1 MFRRFKLGTK
11 FTLIL
16 SLVFLGGIIA
26 SFVILSQVLERRA
39 EEEVSARGMVLIEAM
54 NSVRTYTST
63 QINPLL
69 ASDLANSEEFI
80 SQTVPAFSAR
90 EVFET
95 LRTNDAYQNYLYK
108 EATLNP
114 TNPRNQANEFE
125 TALLNQFRANL
136 ELKQLTGFTTLSG
149 EQVFYSARPLA
160 IGSESCLACHSA
172 PETAPASLIS
182 TYGTDGGFGW
192 SLGEVVSA
200 QMIYVP
206 ADAVFGSARLSL
218 TLVMGIIVVIFAVV
232 VSVTNTLLKRNVVRP
247 VEQMAGLAQRVS
259 ADTLSPDAQELA
271 LVERIAHRQDEL
283 GHTAL
288 VFQKMAKE
296 VYAREQKLKQEV
308 QRLNIQID
316 EQKRSQQVRQITET
330 DYFQDLQK
338 KVKQLRETQVDGEG

>member
-1 MFRRFKLGTK
+1 MFKRFKLGTK

-26 SFVILSQVLERRA
+26 SFVILSQVLEKRA
-39 EEEVSARGMVLIEAM
+39 EEEVSARGLVLIEAM

-69 ASDLANSEEFI
+69 AADLAVSEEFI

-95 LRTNDAYQNYLYK
+95 LRTNEAYQNYLYK
-108 EATLNP
+108 EASLNP
-114 TNPRNQANEFE
+114 TNPRNQANAFE
-125 TALLNQFRANL
+125 TMLVNQFRADP
-136 ELKQLTGFTTLSG
+136 ELAQLSGFTTLNDQ
-149 EQVFYSARPLA
+149 QVFYNARPLV
-160 IGSESCLACHSA
+160 IGSESCLACHTT

-182 TYGTDGGFGW
+182 TYGSEGGFGW
-192 SLGEVVSA
+192 NLHEIIAA

-206 ADAVFGSARLSL
+206 ADDVFSSARLSL
-218 TLVMGIIVVIFAVV
+218 TLVMIIIVVIFALVV
-232 VSVTNTLLKRNVVRP
+232 AVTNVLLKRSVVRP

-259 ADTLSPDAQELA
+259 ADTLAPDAQELA
-271 LVERIAHRQDEL
+271 VVERLAYRQDEL

-296 VYAREQKLKQEV
+296 VYAREQKLKREV

-316 EQKRSQQVRQITET
+316 EQKRSQQVQQITET
-330 DYFQDLQK
+330 DYFQELQK
-338 KVKQLRETQVDGEG
+338 KVKQLRDTQVGEEE